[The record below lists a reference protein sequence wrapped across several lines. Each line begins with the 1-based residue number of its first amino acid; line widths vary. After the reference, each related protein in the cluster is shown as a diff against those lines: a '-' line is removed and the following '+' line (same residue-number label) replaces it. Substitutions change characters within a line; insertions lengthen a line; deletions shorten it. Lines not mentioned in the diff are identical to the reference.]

1 MILHFCPRA
10 EWDAAVAVGVYRAD
24 SLASQGFIHCSTPE
38 QVAIPATALAR
49 GRRDIVLLEID
60 EERLTRPAVWEQGDP
75 PDPGGMLF
83 PHVYEPIP
91 VAAVVGVHDYPPE
104 SDGTFRPPIGL
115 TLRPGPDA
123 D

>member
-10 EWDAAVAVGVYRAD
+10 EWEAALLAGVYRAD

-60 EERLTRPAVWEQGDP
+60 ESRLLTPVVWEQGDP

-83 PHVYEPIP
+83 PHVYSPIP
-91 VAAVVGVHDYPPE
+91 AGAVVAVRNYLPE
-104 SDGTFRPPIGL
+104 PDGTFLPPL
-115 TLRPGPDA
+115 
-123 D
+123 

>member
-10 EWDAAVAVGVYRAD
+10 EWDAAEAAGVYRAD
-24 SLASQGFIHCSTPE
+24 TLLSQGFIHCSTPD
-38 QVAIPATALAR
+38 QVAVPATALAR

-60 EERLTRPAVWEQGDP
+60 EERLSRPVVWEQGDP

-91 VAAVVGVHDYPPE
+91 VAAVVAVHSY
-104 SDGTFRPPIGL
+104 L
-115 TLRPGPDA
+115 PGPDGVFHKPTGL
-123 D
+123 

>member
-10 EWDAAVAVGVYRAD
+10 EWEAALSAGSYAAD
-24 SLASQGFIHCSTPE
+24 SLKSQGFIHCSTPS

-49 GRRDIVLLEID
+49 GRQDIVLLVVD
-60 EERLTRPAVWEQGDP
+60 ETLLSKPVVWEQGDP

-91 VAAVVGVHDYPPE
+91 VTAVVAVHDYLPE
-104 SDGTFRPPIGL
+104 PDGTFAPPQGV
-115 TLRPGPDA
+115 
-123 D
+123 

>member
-10 EWDAAVAVGVYRAD
+10 EWDGAVAAGDYRAD

-38 QVAIPATALAR
+38 QVATPATALAR

-60 EERLTRPAVWEQGDP
+60 EERLTRPVVWEQGDP

-91 VAAVVGVHDYPPE
+91 VAAVVGVHDY
-104 SDGTFRPPIGL
+104 L
-115 TLRPGPDA
+115 PGPDGA
-123 D
+123 FHRPTGL

>member
-10 EWDAAVAVGVYRAD
+10 EWDAAVAAGEYRAD
-24 SLASQGFIHCSTPE
+24 TLTSQGFIHCSTAE

-60 EERLTRPAVWEQGDP
+60 ESRLEQVVWEQGDP

-91 VAAVVGVHDYPPE
+91 VAAVVAVHDYLPE
-104 SDGTFRPPIGL
+104 ADGTFRRP
-115 TLRPGPDA
+115 TLPG
-123 D
+123 

>member
-10 EWDAAVAVGVYRAD
+10 EWEAAQARGEYRAD
-24 SLASQGFIHCSTPE
+24 SLSSQGFIHCSTPD
-38 QVAIPATALAR
+38 QVAIPATALVR

-60 EERLTRPAVWEQGDP
+60 EARLSKAVVWEQGDP

-91 VAAVVGVHDYPPE
+91 AAAVVAVHDYLPE
-104 SDGTFRPPIGL
+104 ADGTFSRPAG
-115 TLRPGPDA
+115 
-123 D
+123 

>member
-10 EWDAAVAVGVYRAD
+10 EWEAAKAAGVYRAD
-24 SLASQGFIHCSTPE
+24 SLASQGFIHCSTPA

-49 GRRDIVLLEID
+49 GRTDIVLLEID
-60 EERLTRPAVWEQGDP
+60 ERRLGRPVVWEQGDP

-91 VAAVVGVHDYPPE
+91 ASAVVAVHDY
-104 SDGTFRPPIGL
+104 L
-115 TLRPGPDA
+115 PGPDGIFDRPA
-123 D
+123 GL

>member
-10 EWDAAVAVGVYRAD
+10 EWEAAAAAGEYRAD
-24 SLASQGFIHCSTPE
+24 SLESQGFIHCSTPE

-60 EERLTRPAVWEQGDP
+60 EARLPAPVVWEQGDP

-83 PHVYEPIP
+83 PHVYSAIP
-91 VAAVVGVHDYPPE
+91 VAAVVAVHDYLPE
-104 SDGTFRPPIGL
+104 PDGTFLQPAGF
-115 TLRPGPDA
+115 GEA
-123 D
+123 